1 MKKRFVWAVCIALI
15 SCMFFS
21 ACGNGGGNKETEAS
35 KAGASKTEATD
46 SKSAD
51 TQKPAETQ
59 KPEDTQKPAETQ
71 KSADAQGSGGSEK
84 YVIGVSV
91 ADTSNNFYVN
101 LREGLEGA
109 VRDGDELMLLDANFD
124 ASRQLDDI
132 DDMIQQGVSAILMD
146 CVDSNAI
153 KPAIEACKAAGIP
166 VIAYNSPVDADVDA
180 LICSDNYLAGQII
193 GEALAEAIDYKGQV
207 AMLTFNQVEVCA
219 DRANGFYDVMT
230 KYPDIEVVAQQECTP
245 GTDTALPIAENML
258 QAYPDLVGMFAMNDA
273 SALGCVAAAESA
285 GLIDQV
291 SIVGVDANAD
301 ARDAIAAGKMLA
313 SAGQYP
319 DEMGKQAVE
328 LAYKLLA
335 GETVEEKTVLSV
347 FLCDKSNA
355 AQ

>member
-1 MKKRFVWAVCIALI
+1 MKKRILSVICLTLMG
-15 SCMFFS
+15 CMLFT
-21 ACGNGGGNKETEAS
+21 ACGNGSGNKSDGTGETTAAPKTTAAADTAQDTEAPNAES
-35 KAGASKTEATD
+35 TEPP
-46 SKSAD
+46 K
-51 TQKPAETQ
+51 AETTE
-59 KPEDTQKPAETQ
+59 PSG
-71 KSADAQGSGGSEK
+71 SASEK

-101 LREGLEGA
+101 LREGLESA
-109 VRDGDELMLLDANFD
+109 VRDTDELMMLDANFD

-132 DDMIQQGVSAILMD
+132 DDMIQQGVSVVLLDA
-146 CVDSNAI
+146 VDSNAI

-166 VIAYNSPVDADVDA
+166 VIAYNSPVDADIDT

-219 DRANGFYDVMT
+219 DRADGFYDVMT
-230 KYPDIEVVAQQECTP
+230 KYPEIEVVAQQECTP
-245 GTDTALPIAENML
+245 GTDTALPIAENMI
-258 QAYPDLVGMFAMNDA
+258 QAYPQLVGMFAMNDA

-285 GLIDQV
+285 GLIDQI

-301 ARDAIAAGKMLA
+301 AQAAIAAGKMLA

-328 LAYKLLA
+328 LAYDLLA
-335 GETVEEKTVLSV
+335 GKEVEAKIVLPV
-347 FLCDKSNA
+347 YLCDKSNA
-355 AQ
+355 AAQ